1 MAELP
6 IHPIPSE
13 NKPIDKRIKALNYK
27 TLPKLPAT
35 IMILGRCGSGKSSIL
50 YSLLKEGYT
59 YGKQKKSVFDEAVVW
74 LGTQD
79 ADHAFNKLP
88 IKNSLV
94 LHEFDPD
101 DFEEY
106 LDHLKNHQ
114 MEKLESNKPPLNTL
128 LIFDDYVGQS
138 LMKRHKGKSSPLERL
153 ALTSR
158 HEANCSIIFCSQVYK
173 NTGFSHPTIRNN
185 TTTYVISQM
194 TRPEIEKIA
203 EELSQD
209 LTPEEFIQIYD
220 EMMAKKPYNFMVID
234 MRRPLDQR
242 ITEQFHIP
250 IKRPQRLLKMMT
262 HNRNGE
268 EEDSDT
274 SRTGE
279 DSEW

>member
-1 MAELP
+1 MEELP
-6 IHPIPSE
+6 VYPIPSE
-13 NKPIDKRIKALNYK
+13 NKPVDKRIKALNYK
-27 TLPKLPAT
+27 SLPKLPAT

-79 ADHAFNKLP
+79 ADHAFNSLP

-94 LHEFDPD
+94 LHEFNPD

-106 LDHLKNHQ
+106 LDHLKKHQ
-114 MEKLESNKPPLNTL
+114 MEKLTDGKPPLNSL
-128 LIFDDYVGQS
+128 LIFDDFVGQS

-158 HEANCSIIFCSQVYK
+158 HEANCSLLLCSQVYK

-185 TTTYVISQM
+185 TTTYIISQM

-203 EELSQD
+203 AELSQD
-209 LTPEEFIQIYD
+209 LTPDEFIQTYD
-220 EMMAKKPYNFMVID
+220 EIMAKKPYNFMVID

-242 ITEQFHIP
+242 ITERFHLP
-250 IKRPQRLLKMMT
+250 IKRPERLLKLVT
-262 HNRNGE
+262 DNRNG

-274 SRTGE
+274 SGSGE
-279 DSEW
+279 DNE